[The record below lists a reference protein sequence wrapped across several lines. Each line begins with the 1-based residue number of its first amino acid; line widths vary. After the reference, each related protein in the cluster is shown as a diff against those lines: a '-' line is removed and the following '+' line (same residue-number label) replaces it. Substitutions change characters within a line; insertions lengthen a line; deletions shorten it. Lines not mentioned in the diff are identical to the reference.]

1 MRFILIFITLFF
13 SISSQAETEKIP
25 SVVFQADKNGVQI
38 LPQKFEYTLL
48 DSEKI
53 RIGDILIDASTFNFQ
68 LIKSRSDES
77 YAIKFTWPA
86 GLLTEGQLILMN
98 HNGKAIWQNN
108 ITENQIKITRV
119 SSDFPNLRAELA
131 VYNSEKIEADI
142 LTQMKY
148 LPFINFCISAAK
160 DNTKIYL
167 CSRELYVSSA
177 GKEIVVSDRKKA
189 EKEAFVEING
199 NRVGSQGI
207 IVLNDKDQNIFFK
220 ATAESG
226 AYLEIETR
234 MKEVDFKDS
243 VLSENGENLI
253 LTAFGAEPVD
263 SSKVKFIAGNSWKIE
278 VPVNRPI
285 IYLKGGG
292 GIPMRQEF
300 FIKGDLPPESLR
312 PKVLSDSVN
321 KTFSSTISLKGSAP
335 QGVRLRPAS
344 SKETLQVDPKN
355 NFTWEISDL
364 PRGEISRRY
373 LNLTS
378 KSKTFVARYDIYHG
392 RPYVLQTGLQYQ
404 TPSGVAIAS
413 LQLQWW
419 LEKFITSFQWGLQL
433 NTNIQATKNAGYPE
447 YNETRLEIL
456 YRFQPGFPLQENYWG
471 LGLPISSIT
480 GKDVSTTAFGIS
492 FWGYQNSEAF
502 FPSWI
507 KAYQPKFSYLSGSGT
522 SGNFKLSS
530 WLEFE
535 NLFITPIKNN
545 HWLTYGLHYRIL
557 TWDPVPTE
565 GKNQIVFNVGYLINF

>member
-13 SISSQAETEKIP
+13 SLSSQAEGEKSP

-68 LIKSRSDES
+68 LVKNSSDEN
-77 YAIKFTWPA
+77 YTIKFTWPA

-108 ITENQIKITRV
+108 IISNQIQISRMT
-119 SSDFPNLRAELA
+119 SDFPNLRAELA
-131 VYNSEKIEADI
+131 VFNSEILEAAL

-148 LPFINFCISAAK
+148 LPFINFCISAAR

-167 CSRELYVSSA
+167 CSRELYVSSV
-177 GKEIVVSDRKKA
+177 GKEIVVTDRKKA
-189 EKEAFVEING
+189 DKEASVEING
-199 NRVGSQGI
+199 SRVGPQGI

-253 LTAFGAEPVD
+253 LTASGAEPVD
-263 SSKVKFIAGNSWKIE
+263 SSKVKFTSANSWKIE
-278 VPVNRPI
+278 IPVNRPI
-285 IYLKGGG
+285 LYLKGGG

-300 FIKGDLPPESLR
+300 FIKGDLPPENLR
-312 PKVLSDSVN
+312 PKISPDSVN
-321 KTFSSTISLKGSAP
+321 KTFSSSITINGSAP
-335 QGVRLRPAS
+335 RGVRLRAS
-344 SKETLQVDPKN
+344 SAKETLKVDPKN
-355 NFTWEISDL
+355 NFTWTMSDL

-373 LNLTS
+373 LNINS

-392 RPYVLQTGLQYQ
+392 KPYVLQTGLQYQ

-433 NTNIQATKNAGYPE
+433 NANIPATKNAGYPE
-447 YNETRLEIL
+447 YDETRLELL
-456 YRFQPGFPLQENYWG
+456 YRFRPGFPLQENIWG
-471 LGLPISSIT
+471 LGLPISSIK
-480 GKDVSTTAFGIS
+480 GKDVSTTGIGIS
-492 FWGYQNSEAF
+492 FWGYQNSPAF

-507 KAYQPKFSYLSGSGT
+507 KACQPKFTYLSGSGT
-522 SGNFKLSS
+522 NGNFKLSS
-530 WLEFE
+530 WLELE
-535 NLFITPIKNN
+535 NQFFTLINTQ
-545 HWLTYGLHYRIL
+545 HWLTYGIHYRIL
-557 TWDPVPTE
+557 TWDPVPAE
-565 GKNQIVFNVGYLINF
+565 GKNQFVLNVGYLINF